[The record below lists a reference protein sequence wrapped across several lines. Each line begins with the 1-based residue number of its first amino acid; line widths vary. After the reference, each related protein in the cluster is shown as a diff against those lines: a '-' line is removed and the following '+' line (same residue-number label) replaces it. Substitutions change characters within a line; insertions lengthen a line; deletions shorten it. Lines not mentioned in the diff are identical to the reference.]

1 MSVPSSVAELLLL
14 IRKSGMIDESR
25 LATYLLRRT
34 VGAEVPEDPR
44 DASDAMVRDGL
55 LTAFQAEQFLLGKWR
70 GFTIGKYKLLERVG
84 VGGMGQVFLCEHM
97 FMKRRVA
104 IKVLPPA
111 KAEQPAALGRFY
123 REARAAGSLEHPNI
137 VRTHDIDQDGNLHF
151 IVMEYVDGANLLD
164 IVKKFGPLDIGRAVH
179 YIRKVALGLDFAF
192 RGGIIH
198 RDIKPGNILV
208 DRVGAIKLLDL
219 GLARFY
225 KDTTDMLT
233 LKYDDKIVLGTADYV
248 APEQVA
254 NSHAVD
260 VRADI
265 YALGASFYFVLAG
278 HPPFPNGTV
287 SQKLLWHRTKD
298 PTPIRQIRPEV
309 PEGLAAILA
318 KMMHKDA
325 NRRFATP
332 AELVE
337 ALEIWDPAEVAAP
350 APEEM
355 PKLSPAALEGVE
367 PPIEPYVPPSSKLL
381 SKLLE
386 SGELPLS
393 EMRRRLSAKP
403 SPFGV
408 PAAEPVS
415 ELRGKPA
422 PKTAAFSVT
431 AAEPV
436 SELRSKLA
444 PKASPFGVPS
454 AIAEAPATGTP
465 PPNSTGFNPNY
476 STASYIS
483 SPSGKSNI
491 GTRTKPFAA
500 PQAEVDTT
508 ALLQDPTP
516 QNVSRPQYRTTL
528 GTIPIIAMPPLNTGS
543 RKRKVIFFGLLATCA
558 AVATILLTWK
568 FLVASKSVGLAPG
581 AHVESMQI

>member
-1 MSVPSSVAELLLL
+1 MSVPSSVEELLLL
-14 IRKSGMIDESR
+14 IRKSGMVDEGKLTAYLQRCKAGEGLPAESR
-25 LATYLLRRT
+25 
-34 VGAEVPEDPR
+34 E
-44 DASDAMVRDGL
+44 ASDSMVRDGL
-55 LTAFQAEQFLLGKWR
+55 LTAFQAEQFQLGKWR

-111 KAEQPAALGRFY
+111 KADQPAALGRFY

-164 IVKKFGPLDIGRAVH
+164 IVKRFGPLNLGRAVH
-179 YIRKVALGLDFAF
+179 YIRQVAFGLDFAF

-208 DRVGAIKLLDL
+208 DRVGATKLLDL

-233 LKYDDKIVLGTADYV
+233 VKYDDKIVLGTADYV

-278 HPPFPNGTV
+278 HPPFPTGTV

-309 PEGLAAILA
+309 PEGIAAIVA
-318 KMMHKDA
+318 KMMHKDL

-332 AELVE
+332 ADVAE
-337 ALEIWDPAEVAAP
+337 ALEAWDPAEVPVP
-350 APEEM
+350 AEAEM
-355 PKLSPAALEGVE
+355 PQLSPAALEGVE
-367 PPIEPYVPPSSKLL
+367 QPIEQYMAPSSKLL
-381 SKLLE
+381 AKILE
-386 SGELPLS
+386 PDAVPRSELRSPLA
-393 EMRRRLSAKP
+393 AKG

-408 PAAEPVS
+408 SAFEP
-415 ELRGKPA
+415 P
-422 PKTAAFSVT
+422 
-431 AAEPV
+431 

-444 PKASPFGVPS
+444 PKASPFGVASAVVEMHPMPTRTPDPS
-454 AIAEAPATGTP
+454 AFFPNRSSVSVHAPATGRVNYGTEA
-465 PPNSTGFNPNY
+465 NPV
-476 STASYIS
+476 
-483 SPSGKSNI
+483 
-491 GTRTKPFAA
+491 AA
-500 PQAEVDTT
+500 PQAEVSTN
-508 ALLQDPTP
+508 AQMQDPTP
-516 QNVSRPQYRTTL
+516 HSIARPQYRP
-528 GTIPIIAMPPLNTGS
+528 GPKPFPVIARTPQNTGKQT
-543 RKRKVIFFGLLATCA
+543 RKLIFFGLLAACVVA
-558 AVATILLTWK
+558 ATLLLTWK
-568 FLVASKSVGLAPG
+568 FVVGSKTVGPAQEDQSEVG
-581 AHVESMQI
+581 K